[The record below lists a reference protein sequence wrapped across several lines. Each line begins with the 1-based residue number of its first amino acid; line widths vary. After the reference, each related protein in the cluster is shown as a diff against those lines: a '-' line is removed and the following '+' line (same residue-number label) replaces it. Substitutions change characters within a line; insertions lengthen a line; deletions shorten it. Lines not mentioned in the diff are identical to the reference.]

1 MKIYIMFYKKNISYT
16 FLFCF
21 FLLFTPFPA
30 YALQTHGGIEGLYAH
45 QGAHI
50 FFFLAMVIFA
60 LRIYKSELILKGS
73 WRYLSFGIWL
83 LAFWNLWAFT
93 GHILALSISK
103 DQITTIESLKT
114 PKLIIYTWKDALY
127 YILKMDH
134 LLCLPAIVLL
144 YLGLTKMLNNSLV
157 NKKLGNN
164 SK

>member
-1 MKIYIMFYKKNISYT
+1 MFYKKNISYT

-93 GHILALSISK
+93 GHMLALSISK

-114 PKLIIYTWKDALY
+114 PQLIIYTWQDALY

-134 LLCLPAIVLL
+134 LLCVPAIVLL
-144 YLGLTKMLNNSLV
+144 YLGINKMLINSLM
-157 NKKLGNN
+157 NKQLGNQN
-164 SK
+164 K